1 LHRLSVRA
9 GKRQGSSVFRSGS
22 AALCKKTIKRRG
34 IQPTA
39 TGGKARASLT
49 VKSRGKTE
57 IKGKYMKI
65 KRALSFYKHCNS
77 GLIAVKYYHKNTE
90 SNRKNCDL

>member
-1 LHRLSVRA
+1 MIITVIHGA
-9 GKRQGSSVFRSGS
+9 IHK
-22 AALCKKTIKRRG
+22 G
-34 IQPTA
+34 ITYSM
-39 TGGKARASLT
+39 TMASLT
-49 VKSRGKTE
+49 AKSRGKTE

>member
-1 LHRLSVRA
+1 MMFYMFGA
-9 GKRQGSSVFRSGS
+9 MQKND
-22 AALCKKTIKRRG
+22 KTAWN
-34 IQPTA
+34 PTDRDWWKIA
-39 TGGKARASLT
+39 ASLT

>member
-1 LHRLSVRA
+1 MIITVIHGA
-9 GKRQGSSVFRSGS
+9 MHK
-22 AALCKKTIKRRG
+22 G
-34 IQPTA
+34 ITYLM
-39 TGGKARASLT
+39 TRASLT

-65 KRALSFYKHCNS
+65 KRVLSFYKHCNS

>member
-1 LHRLSVRA
+1 MKLY
-9 GKRQGSSVFRSGS
+9 FRDGV
-22 AALCKKTIKRRG
+22 TI
-34 IQPTA
+34 A
-39 TGGKARASLT
+39 TTVMIPLT